1 MAYLQTARPVR
12 ATEPAAG
19 SGCVG
24 LDAEPVQELVEDAAV
39 SVSSPADPDVLP
51 QAQVLHLVPDPGLLP
66 VSRPLGLVGFDAPD
80 VMGRALHQGL
90 DQTVGLFLE
99 EGGQRSRTGLVS
111 GHHNPLRTRL
121 TLILLLA
128 VVGRPRFSTS
138 RFSGNSALMNRLTTN
153 TSQIKLPLI
162 LKGHS
167 FLHHRLK

>member
-12 ATEPAAG
+12 GTEPAAG

-39 SVSSPADPDVLP
+39 SVSGPADPDVLP

-66 VSRPLGLVGFDAPD
+66 VSGPLGLIGLNAPD

-99 EGGQRSRTGLVS
+99 EWRSKVKDRSGIWSPQTAKDPTHLDLAAGRGRPASFFHLQVLREQRSDERTD
-111 GHHNPLRTRL
+111 HEHITD
-121 TLILLLA
+121 
-128 VVGRPRFSTS
+128 
-138 RFSGNSALMNRLTTN
+138 
-153 TSQIKLPLI
+153 
-162 LKGHS
+162 
-167 FLHHRLK
+167 